1 MKPIAAALLA
11 AAAIVSG
18 WTMPSAVAAQAVP
31 PPAITA
37 TTAAS
42 EQARH
47 MLTAVTTA
55 DDENFLRFLR
65 ENYPTTN
72 LTPAAWLELRS
83 NLRKL
88 QFHGFNSVSSTQAEI
103 DVFDGAREAW
113 ARFVVTV
120 EPTPP
125 YAITSFAMRMGRRPR
140 DVPAPP
146 RLPPAE
152 LAAAADAKTQD
163 LAREGRFAGVVLIAK
178 DGRPLLNVVY
188 GAADWAA
195 QKPNT
200 LKTQFRFGSMGK
212 MFTAVAIMQLA
223 QAGKLDLTA
232 PIGRYLKDYPNAEVA
247 SKVTTDMLLTHTGG
261 TGDIFGPEFTAHR
274 DDLHDGKDYVALYGA
289 RPPQFTPGSQ
299 TAYSNYGFILL
310 GRIVEE
316 ASGLSYDEYIRRN
329 IFKPAGMTATGNQ
342 PEKLRMPRRAVSYMT
357 RDGALTT
364 AAPTLPYRGTAA
376 GGGYSTS
383 DDLLR
388 FANAL
393 MSYRLLDPDHT
404 KLLTTGGPVGTSLHY
419 DFSATTSEGRRY
431 FGHAGGAPGMSGEL
445 RIFPD
450 NAYTVVVLA
459 NRDPP
464 IAGVIASF
472 ISDRLP

>member
-1 MKPIAAALLA
+1 MPRTA
-11 AAAIVSG
+11 AAAA
-18 WTMPSAVAAQAVP
+18 PADPA
-31 PPAITA
+31 PAIA
-37 TTAAS
+37 VIPPLPVVSAAS
-42 EQARH
+42 EQARR

-65 ENYPTTN
+65 ENYPTSK

-88 QFHGFNSVSSTQAEI
+88 QFHGFASVSGTQAEI
-103 DVFDGAREAW
+103 TVFDAAREGW

-125 YAITSFAMRMGRRPR
+125 YAITTFAMRMGRRPR
-140 DVPAPP
+140 DVPPPP
-146 RLPPAE
+146 RLQPTELGAVANAKAQE
-152 LAAAADAKTQD
+152 LA
-163 LAREGRFAGVVLIAK
+163 RSGRFAGVVLIAK
-178 DGRPLLNVVY
+178 DGRPLLDAVY

-195 QKPNT
+195 QRPNT
-200 LKTQFRFGSMGK
+200 LQTQFRFGSMGK

-223 QAGKLDLTA
+223 QAGKLDLSA

-261 TGDIFGPEFTAHR
+261 TGDIFGSQFTAHR
-274 DDLHDGKDYVALYGA
+274 DTLHDGKDYVAFYGA

-316 ASGLSYDEYIRRN
+316 ASGLSYDTYIKRY
-329 IFKPAGMTATGNQ
+329 IFSPAGMTATGNQ
-342 PEKLRMPRRAVSYMT
+342 PERLRLPRRAISYMT
-357 RDGALTT
+357 RDGALTS
-364 AAPTLPYRGTAA
+364 AASTLPYRGTAA

-393 MSYRLLDPDHT
+393 MSNRLLDADHT
-404 KLLTTGGPVGTSLHY
+404 RLLTTGGPAGTALHY

-445 RIFPD
+445 RIFPG

-464 IAGVIASF
+464 VAGVIASF